1 MMFNRK
7 TILVLILLSHSFIA
21 LTKENE
27 SKIGALTPKQLEE
40 AKKFFKNVN
49 QYQEKVDKPLQQ
61 SASGGY
67 RSKVGIP
74 GGTKFAD
81 DLFFSLFPL
90 GDKYGGLPDTFLGL
104 GKYCL

>member
-1 MMFNRK
+1 MFDQK
-7 TILVLILLSHSFIA
+7 TNLVLILLSHSLITLA
-21 LTKENE
+21 KENK
-27 SKIGALTPKQLEE
+27 SKIAALTPKQLEE

-49 QYQEKVDKPLQQ
+49 QYHENEDKPLRQ
-61 SASGGY
+61 SASGDY
-67 RSKVGIP
+67 RSKVGIS

-104 GKYCL
+104 GKYCV